1 MRTSRR
7 VVLMSGAAAALAAC
21 ARDPEPVVTPT
32 PTPSPTLAQ
41 SPTPSPSPSPTLEPV
56 QPLTGR
62 PLSDASVMERP
73 AVALKVPNLKQE
85 QPQVGLLEADIVFCQ
100 VNGHAYTRL
109 LPVYHSTFP
118 EAVGPIRSMRP
129 VDVPLLA
136 PMRPVL
142 GNTGAADWVLA
153 YVDDHATYIERMT
166 YLDWR
171 GTGAYSI
178 NQDRLYRYNGK
189 TQYDRAIQAHPARMA
204 ELAERNTKAP
214 KRYFPF
220 ATTAAEASTASGE
233 SATTAQVPY
242 GSGHTYDMSYEYDDA
257 SATYLR
263 SQPWGEHLLAD
274 GARVT
279 ADAVLVVHGLFIAWA
294 LLGDSYLAA
303 LKPEYDPGTGTA
315 LSWLLLLPW
324 CGSLLH
330 MALNGRKRFTPNE
343 IGEFHFGEGSE
354 LTDRTGLRFRTKY
367 RDVLETI
374 LTFGGG
380 DLIAV
385 DNHQNVIKRWDN
397 IVGLYFLWSDL
408 DRVLHQRAAVM
419 DMGEEKVTVEQ

>member
-242 GSGHTYDMSYEYDDA
+242 GSGHTYDTSYEYDDA

-279 ADAVLVVHGLFIAWA
+279 ADAVLVVAAAWEMGKIGYGNHAPDPIVDIVDASGTFHYLHGGKVVSGKWEKGAV
-294 LLGDSYLAA
+294 
-303 LKPEYDPGTGTA
+303 
-315 LSWLLLLPW
+315 
-324 CGSLLH
+324 
-330 MALNGRKRFTPNE
+330 NKRFGFTLADGSPLLMAPGRTWVEMPTPTADLL
-343 IGEFHFGEGSE
+343 IG
-354 LTDRTGLRFRTKY
+354 
-367 RDVLETI
+367 
-374 LTFGGG
+374 
-380 DLIAV
+380 
-385 DNHQNVIKRWDN
+385 
-397 IVGLYFLWSDL
+397 
-408 DRVLHQRAAVM
+408 
-419 DMGEEKVTVEQ
+419 